1 MCRLFE
7 TIKIEDGVICNQQL
21 HDERFNRS
29 RHDLFGLT
37 DIVRL
42 SDHISIPTEFSKGIV
57 KCRVIYGP
65 DIISVNFSHYIPADI
80 KTLKTVDG
88 GLIRYDYK
96 YLDRSRLNALI
107 DKSIS
112 DDVLI
117 VKDGFLTDV
126 SFANIVF
133 TDGSVWVTPE
143 NPLLRGTMRELLL
156 STGVISSERITPD
169 NLTSFTHFRLINA
182 MLGFTAPLLPI
193 TNILK

>member
-1 MCRLFE
+1 MCQLFE

-37 DIVRL
+37 DNVRL
-42 SDHISIPTEFSKGIV
+42 SDHISIPPEVSKGIV

-65 DIISVNFSHYIPADI
+65 DIISVNFSPYIPADI
-80 KTLKTVDG
+80 KTLKIVDG
-88 GLIRYDYK
+88 GSIRYDYK
-96 YLDRSRLNALI
+96 FLDRSRLNALI

-117 VKDGFLTDV
+117 VKDGFLTEI

-156 STGVISSERITPD
+156 RTGVISSERITPD

-182 MLGFTAPLLPI
+182 MLGFNAPLLPI